1 MSLKLE
7 KINGVTESE
16 TNIYKYSNGTKIF
29 NSKTGQLNNWK
40 YVDSETDQLNNWK
53 YPLK

>member
-1 MSLKLE
+1 MNFKLQ

-29 NSKTGQLNNWK
+29 NSKTGQLNN
-40 YVDSETDQLNNWK
+40 
-53 YPLK
+53 